1 MAAAVAPYFRIA
13 DSVNSPAR
21 KSKAG
26 WVGSKAGARNAFVYL
41 DASGYIDQAAAVSNA
56 VASKRVGVL
65 LTDVA
70 STVAA
75 DSSDA
80 LAVQYR
86 PIRETTRITMPLIT
100 SGTSLV
106 TFVTVANT
114 RIGDLV
120 GLARRTAGDYVWDT
134 TGTDYGYV
142 TAVDVT
148 NGWVTASLLNDV
160 RIP

>member
-41 DASGYIDQAAAVSNA
+41 DANGYIDQAAAAGA
-56 VASKRVGVL
+56 VIASKRVGVL

-75 DSSDA
+75 DGTDA

-100 SGTSLV
+100 SGTSFA

-120 GLARRTAGDYVWDT
+120 GIARRTAGDYCFDT
-134 TGTDYGYV
+134 TGTDYAYV

-148 NGWVTASLLNDV
+148 NGLVTGSLLNDV